1 MTADRSGRDGS
12 RPEWASDGGPVD
24 GADIER
30 VMRRLELTVVRRLDG
45 LLQGE
50 HLGLLPGPGTEPAAA
65 RPYRP
70 GEDDVRRMDWG
81 VTARTT
87 EPHVRDLVADR
98 ELETWAL
105 VDLTA
110 SMDFGTARAEKRDLA
125 VAAVAAVG
133 FLAAG
138 GGNRLGAHLLGP
150 GGVRRLP
157 ARTGRPA
164 LLGVVRTLLTAPRAA
179 PSPPGAPVPPLAE
192 AIDALHRRHR
202 RRGLRVV
209 VSDFLDP
216 DLDWAEPLRRLSAR
230 HQVLAVEVVDP
241 RELELPDVGLLAVVD
256 PETGRRRE
264 VWTGRRALR
273 TRYAEAAAE
282 HRLAV
287 RTALRRAGA
296 AHLVLRT
303 DRDWVRDLARFALD
317 QRRRG
322 RARPRPARRAS

>member
-1 MTADRSGRDGS
+1 MTADRPG
-12 RPEWASDGGPVD
+12 PEQLD
-24 GADIER
+24 GADVER
-30 VMRRLELTVVRRLDG
+30 VMRRLEVTVLRRLDG

-81 VTARTT
+81 VTARTA

-125 VAAVAAVG
+125 IAAVAAMG
-133 FLAAG
+133 FLTVG
-138 GGNRLGAHLLGP
+138 GGNRLGAHLLGAD
-150 GGVRRLP
+150 GVRRLP

-164 LLGVVRTLLTAPRAA
+164 LLGLVRSLLTAPRAA
-179 PSPPGAPVPPLAE
+179 PSAAGAAVPPLAE
-192 AIDALHRRHR
+192 AVTALDRRHR

-209 VSDFLDP
+209 VSDFLEPDP
-216 DLDWAEPLRRLSAR
+216 GWAEPLRRLSAR

-264 VWTGRRALR
+264 VWTGRRGLR

-303 DRDWVRDLARFALD
+303 DRDWVRDLARFAHD

-322 RARPRPARRAS
+322 RARHNVRRAS

>member
-1 MTADRSGRDGS
+1 M
-12 RPEWASDGGPVD
+12 
-24 GADIER
+24 
-30 VMRRLELTVVRRLDG
+30 
-45 LLQGE
+45 
-50 HLGLLPGPGTEPAAA
+50 
-65 RPYRP
+65 
-70 GEDDVRRMDWG
+70 
-81 VTARTT
+81 
-87 EPHVRDLVADR
+87 
-98 ELETWAL
+98 
-105 VDLTA
+105 
-110 SMDFGTARAEKRDLA
+110 
-125 VAAVAAVG
+125 
-133 FLAAG
+133 
-138 GGNRLGAHLLGP
+138 
-150 GGVRRLP
+150 
-157 ARTGRPA
+157 
-164 LLGVVRTLLTAPRAA
+164 VRTLLTAPRAA
-179 PSPPGAPVPPLAE
+179 PSPPGALVPPLAE

-230 HQVLAVEVVDP
+230 HQVLAVEVGDP
-241 RELELPDVGLLAVVD
+241 RELELPDGGLLAVVD

>member
-1 MTADRSGRDGS
+1 MSTEQA
-12 RPEWASDGGPVD
+12 E
-24 GADIER
+24 IQR

-50 HLGLLPGPGTEPAAA
+50 HLGLLPGPGSEPAAA

-70 GEDDVRRMDWG
+70 GEDDLRRMDWG

-87 EPHVRDLVADR
+87 QPHVRDLVADR

-133 FLAAG
+133 FLTAG
-138 GGNRLGAHLLGP
+138 DGNRLGAHLLGA
-150 GGVRRLP
+150 GGVRTLP
-157 ARTGRPA
+157 ARSGRPA
-164 LLGVVRTLLTAPRAA
+164 LLGLVRGLLTAERAE
-179 PSPPGAPVPPLAE
+179 PGPAGPTLGAAVEEL
-192 AIDALHRRHR
+192 DRRHR
-202 RRGLRVV
+202 RRGLRIV

-216 DLDWAEPLRRLSAR
+216 GPDWEPALRRLAAR

-273 TRYAEAAAE
+273 ERYADGAAA

-296 AHLVLRT
+296 DHLVLRT
-303 DRDWVRDLARFALD
+303 DRDWVRDLARYATD
-317 QRRRG
+317 RRR
-322 RARPRPARRAS
+322 RARARRAPVTTRSVS